1 MVIESGFAEFF
12 FRGRGGGRGRHVS
25 LRGVCGLEYLFDA
38 L

>member
-1 MVIESGFAEFF
+1 MVIESGFAEFI
-12 FRGRGGGRGRHVS
+12 FRRGGGRGGHVS